1 MNIEYTPEE
10 IIDHDEESQQV
21 LIKWLNY
28 NK

>member
-1 MNIEYTPEE
+1 MNIEYIPEE

>member
-1 MNIEYTPEE
+1 MNIEYIPEE
-10 IIDHDEESQQV
+10 IIDHDEDSQQV